1 MFGEYNFNFHILCY
15 FNSFQIVPAISFIK
29 KFLDENPFCV
39 CSEELN
45 HIKKNIINTEH
56 DEFKMKTK
64 SGVIS
69 VNINQD
75 R

>member
-1 MFGEYNFNFHILCY
+1 ML
-15 FNSFQIVPAISFIK
+15 FQIVPVINFIK

-39 CSEELN
+39 CSEELS
-45 HIKKNIINTEH
+45 HIKKRILNMER

-64 SGVIS
+64 SGIIS